1 MSPRVPEPDIVRVR
15 HDPETLSPIAP
26 QSSVVE
32 LEVAPFSEVA
42 HSAWSGRNVVVLSLR
57 TDYGPQ
63 LPFRFCLSAEAAEQL
78 VEELQ
83 TAIAA
88 LPETE

>member
-1 MSPRVPEPDIVRVR
+1 MAPEVPKPHIVRVR
-15 HDPETLSPIAP
+15 HDPETLSPTAP

-42 HSAWSGRNVVVLSLR
+42 HKAWSGRSVLVLSLR
-57 TDYGPQ
+57 TEHGPQ
-63 LPFRFCLSAEAAEQL
+63 LPFRFCLSAEAAGQL

-88 LPETE
+88 LPETG